1 MADIVACFL
10 VPHDPL
16 MASEPDAPPRE
27 KRDAC
32 MNAFAEV
39 TARLR
44 KAQVDTVVLVGDD
57 HYTINGPTCVPTVM
71 IGIGDVDGPV
81 EPWLG
86 IPKRAI
92 RNNER
97 LAQHIMAYG
106 FEHGVDWAVSKY
118 LTLDHSCMVPY
129 HFAISPLEE
138 VRTVPIY
145 INSGIAP
152 LIPSRRAREL
162 GSLIGDAIRSSSES
176 ERVAIIG
183 TGGIS
188 HWPGMKH
195 MGRVNEEWD
204 RMVIGLAA
212 AGDID
217 ALIRL
222 SDSEILEEGGNGGLE
237 IKNWIL
243 TMAACG
249 NVSGELIAYEAIPE
263 WVAGCGYMELH
274 LAAA

>member
-1 MADIVACFL
+1 MAEIVACFL

-16 MASEPDAPPRE
+16 MASEPSAPPKA
-27 KRDAC
+27 KRDSC

-39 TARLR
+39 TDRLR
-44 KAQVDTVVLVGDD
+44 NAQVDTVVLIGDD
-57 HYTINGPTCVPTVM
+57 HYTINGPTCIPTVM
-71 IGIGDVDGPV
+71 IGIGDVEGPM

-86 IPKRAI
+86 IPKRPIA
-92 RNNER
+92 NNED
-97 LAQHIMAYG
+97 LAEHIMDYG
-106 FEHGVDWAVSKY
+106 FAHGVDWGVSKH
-118 LTLDHSCMVPY
+118 LTLDHSCMVPF
-129 HFAISPLEE
+129 HFALSPLEDIK
-138 VRTVPIY
+138 TIPIY

-152 LIPSRRAREL
+152 FIPSIRAKAL
-162 GSLIGDAIRSSSES
+162 GHIIGDAIRSSSGS

-188 HWPGMKH
+188 HWPGMAD

-204 RMVIGLAA
+204 RRVMELTAA
-212 AGDID
+212 NQID
-217 ALIRL
+217 ELVEM
-222 SDSEILEEGGNGGLE
+222 SDGEILAEGGNGGLE

-243 TMAACG
+243 AMAACG
-249 NVSGELIAYEAIPE
+249 EVKGELIAYEAVPE